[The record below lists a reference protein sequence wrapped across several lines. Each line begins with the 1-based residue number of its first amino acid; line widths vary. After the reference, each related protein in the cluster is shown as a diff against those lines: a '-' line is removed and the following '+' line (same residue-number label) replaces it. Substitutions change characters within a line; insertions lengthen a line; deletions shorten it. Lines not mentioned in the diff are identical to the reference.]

1 MPTSRSSESTSSA
14 SHRSTTHSTSSS
26 ASRDEVLDMLK
37 KDHRNVK
44 KAYKEF
50 TKLDPLED
58 TERCDAIVR
67 QVLADLQV
75 HTTLEEEFLYPAAR
89 EAEPK
94 LIDEAEVEH
103 ESAKA
108 LIEQLDQME
117 VGDEKFS
124 ARFTVLCEYVEHHI
138 KEEEKELFP
147 KLEKLR
153 LDWATLSEQMLAR
166 REQLEPPPDAM
177 EDGAPDSGGTRKGSS
192 SQRPA

>member
-1 MPTSRSSESTSSA
+1 MPTSRSTESTASA
-14 SHRSTTHSTSSS
+14 SRRSSTSSS
-26 ASRDEVLDMLK
+26 ASRSEVLDMLK
-37 KDHRNVK
+37 QDHQRVK

-50 TKLDPLED
+50 SKLDPLED

-75 HTTLEEEFLYPAAR
+75 HTALEEEFLYPAAR

-117 VGDEKFS
+117 AGDEKFS

-153 LDWATLSEQMLAR
+153 LDWAAMAEQMQAR
-166 REQLEPPPDAM
+166 REQLEPPPEPEM
-177 EDGAPDSGGTRKGSS
+177 EDEGKDGTGRASS
-192 SQRPA
+192 SRRST

>member
-1 MPTSRSSESTSSA
+1 MPTSRSSESTNSD
-14 SHRSTTHSTSSS
+14 SHRSTTHTSSN

-50 TKLDPLED
+50 TKLDPIED

-117 VGDEKFS
+117 AGDEKFS
-124 ARFTVLCEYVEHHI
+124 ARFIVLCEYVQHHI
-138 KEEEKELFP
+138 KEEESELFP

-153 LDWATLSEQMLAR
+153 LDWATLSEQMQAR
-166 REQLEPPPDAM
+166 REQIEPPPEEMA
-177 EDGAPDSGGTRKGSS
+177 DGVQEGSTRKGSTS
-192 SQRPA
+192 RRST